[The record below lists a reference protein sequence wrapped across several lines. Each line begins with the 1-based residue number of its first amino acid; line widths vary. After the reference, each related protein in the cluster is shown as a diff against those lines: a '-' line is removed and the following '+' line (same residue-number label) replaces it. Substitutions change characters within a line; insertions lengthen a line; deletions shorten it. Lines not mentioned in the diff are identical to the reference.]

1 MHAPSIARVAVA
13 GAVVQFANAALQKA
27 LISVLNAQSFHAK
40 EIGVK
45 ILMFFTADKMKRLQE
60 VKKIGIEEWVK
71 KQWK

>member
-27 LISVLNAQSFHAK
+27 LISVLNAQSFYAK

-45 ILMFFTADKMKRLQE
+45 KANMLMFLRL
-60 VKKIGIEEWVK
+60 IR
-71 KQWK
+71 